1 MIREVAGH
9 IGTGFLRHGI
19 WRKAFSLG
27 DRGWAAGTKTV
38 AVFGIEIP
46 LVANR
51 LTRFHQDARALAH
64 PAIEKLHA

>member
-9 IGTGFLRHGI
+9 IGNRLPASWHL
-19 WRKAFSLG
+19 AQS
-27 DRGWAAGTKTV
+27 GWPWGPKAAGTKTV

-51 LTRFHQDARALAH
+51 LTRFHQDAHAGASSM
-64 PAIEKLHA
+64 IEKLHA